1 MNQQIRSFGSGGKNE
16 GEASARKQKKDTKNA
31 VQNLGPSFPP
41 EKRIIVN
48 RLLSTSTKLIIQ
60 RGGFHNGPRSKP
72 WRLVESHAEIALPE
86 TAIHSMIRVPFW
98 SHTTLSARADT
109 VDRGGLTKDAVEL
122 CIASANYGGFLRRRH
137 HSFFVAQASNEPI

>member
-1 MNQQIRSFGSGGKNE
+1 VNQQIRSFGSGGKNE
-16 GEASARKQKKDTKNA
+16 GEASARRTEERHEECSSE
-31 VQNLGPSFPP
+31 LGAFIAPRKAYDSQPC
-41 EKRIIVN
+41 
-48 RLLSTSTKLIIQ
+48 LSTSPKLIIQ

-98 SHTTLSARADT
+98 SHTTLSARAET
-109 VDRGGLTKDAVEL
+109 IDRGGLTKDAVEL
-122 CIASANYGGFLRRRH
+122 CIASANYGGFLRRRD